1 MNKQNL
7 YSLQELKC
15 CHFHVY
21 QLPTYLAASSTE
33 PQFQAPLPPLLSSGG
48 IPLQL
53 RQNDHQYTVTRQ
65 RKIRDKRHFY
75 KDLRSIVPIVFPLA
89 PQNKVVR
96 VPCISSRPS
105 CSPTFDPP
113 FASEIKV

>member
-1 MNKQNL
+1 MDMNKQNL
-7 YSLQELKC
+7 YSLQELKY

-53 RQNDHQYTVTRQ
+53 RQNDHQYTVTREENQGQVAFLQ
-65 RKIRDKRHFY
+65 RLTFHCADHI
-75 KDLRSIVPIVFPLA
+75 
-89 PQNKVVR
+89 
-96 VPCISSRPS
+96 PS
-105 CSPTFDPP
+105 CP
-113 FASEIKV
+113 SE